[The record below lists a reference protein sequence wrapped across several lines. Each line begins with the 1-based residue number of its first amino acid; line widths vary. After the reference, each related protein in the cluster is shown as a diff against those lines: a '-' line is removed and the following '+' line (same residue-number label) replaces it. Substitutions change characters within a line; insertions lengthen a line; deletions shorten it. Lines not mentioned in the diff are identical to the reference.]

1 MPPKYV
7 YIWGLEKRLAR
18 SYHYYQNNEGDIHVF
33 MCVHVYAYTC
43 ICILYENMYV
53 YIFLY
58 ECINV
63 HIYTYVY
70 LNIYMGFRETISQIL
85 SLLPKQRR

>member
-1 MPPKYV
+1 MKQIRFW
-7 YIWGLEKRLAR
+7 IWGLEKRLAR
-18 SYHYYQNNEGDIHVF
+18 FCHYYQNKEGDIHVY
-33 MCVHVYAYTC
+33 MCVHVYDYTC

-63 HIYTYVY
+63 QIYTYIQ
-70 LNIYMGFRETISQIL
+70 LTKHMGFREMICQIL